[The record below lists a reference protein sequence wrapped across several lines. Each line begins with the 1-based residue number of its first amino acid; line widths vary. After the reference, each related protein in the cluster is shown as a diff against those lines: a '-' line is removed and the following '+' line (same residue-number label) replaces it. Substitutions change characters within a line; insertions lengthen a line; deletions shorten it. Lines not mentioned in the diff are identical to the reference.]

1 MIWILTTRGASTKL
15 RASPFTETPIEGV
28 HSIVY
33 KPGVEPIP
41 LTGDDTTAGQLG
53 TFARGIHRV
62 AGVVFSHHGSAAETL
77 LSIAFPIDL
86 IIRYRA
92 NQQKRMRTLQ
102 DIVFLG
108 DASVTLPGLNMGLP
122 ELIGV
127 PFRMQLA
134 EGTTLSDRVIDAQEV

>member
-1 MIWILTTRGASTKL
+1 MIWILVNRGASTKL
-15 RASPFTETPIEGV
+15 RSSPFTETSIEGA

-41 LTGDDTTAGQLG
+41 LTGNDVSDGPLG
-53 TFARGIHRV
+53 TFSRGIHRL
-62 AGVVFSHHGSAAETL
+62 AGVVFSYHGSVAETL
-77 LSIAFPIDL
+77 LSIVSPVDL

-92 NQQKRMRTLQ
+92 SGERRMRTLQ
-102 DIVFLG
+102 DIVFVG
-108 DASVTLPGLNMGLP
+108 DASVTVPGLNLGLP

-134 EGTTLSDRVIDAQEV
+134 EGVTLASRVTDVQEV

>member
-41 LTGDDTTAGQLG
+41 LTGDDATAGLLG

-62 AGVVFSHHGSAAETL
+62 TGVVFSHHGSAAETL
-77 LSIAFPIDL
+77 LSIASPIDL

-108 DASVTLPGLNMGLP
+108 DASVTVPGLNTGLP

-134 EGTTLSDRVIDAQEV
+134 EGTTLSDRVTDAQEV